1 MKIRTAVVLGSALI
15 LALACRPN
23 QSLEGQARDAKIAT
37 QVKSKLASQVSASTI
52 TSVSVNVTNGVV
64 TLAGPVH
71 SAEESSRI
79 ESVARGVEGVSDVKN
94 ALQVL
99 ATETTITPSNVPPPA
114 PPAPPPT
121 PRG

>member
-1 MKIRTAVVLGSALI
+1 MKIRRAAVLTAALI
-15 LALACRPN
+15 LTLACRPN